1 MAFSTDETTWDT
13 FLTEWPL
20 ERLRT
25 MTLADYTSAG
35 DKHCFVYWM
44 ESGLDQYGSI
54 WGGSAFKFGIYSRHD
69 ATAKEGDT
77 ALAYDDSYGWYRRFG
92 ETHDK
97 AFEIVRAQVAAV
109 AEAARA
115 GRLEDIDKSELGPS
129 YRWKIAFHYQ
139 DRAQPALLPCV
150 FSRKPLLHACGLAS
164 GETSLPLSE
173 LYRRTAVLRSSEESL
188 MAFSHHIWRD
198 WVMSTPL
205 RICLTEGA
213 VRNGYIPINLI
224 SAPFPEAIRG
234 VANDQDTG
242 EAVPFRTD
250 TGWTFESDVRAPNS
264 DSGRIRAR
272 FSRYFRERHVQPGD
286 VIEIQS
292 DEAGVYLITHYPKDD
307 VPPAHIESPVAA
319 RSASIKEPVPEY
331 ATVSVNRILYGPPG
345 TGKTYRTVNEA
356 LRILDPAFLAENEA
370 KRDVLKKRFDTLLQA
385 GLIRFVTFHQS
396 FSYEDFVEGIR
407 ASTDETDGSLRYEV
421 EDGVFKQ
428 VCEAARSRNVAE
440 TGAGIDIAGRKI
452 WKLSL
457 GEAKTEGHIYDE
469 CIAKGIALLGFGA
482 GANLSGVTS
491 PAEIVERMH
500 AVGEQVAA
508 GDYAVTALNRFIRVV
523 KQGDLVVVTE
533 GNFKFR
539 AIGEVTGDYLYVDRD
554 GADTYAQGRP
564 VRWLRQYDPSRPYA
578 DLMEK
583 QFVQGSLYELHPGS
597 ISLERL
603 AALLAPEQAE
613 PHEPEAR
620 VLIIDEINRGNISR
634 IFGELITLIEPS
646 KREGCTESLSV
657 TLPYSKER
665 FSVPRN
671 VHLIGTMNT
680 ADRSLAGL
688 DVALRRRFEFVEMLP
703 DADALAGI
711 VVAGIHVDKLLSTM
725 NQRIEILLGRDY
737 MLGHAYFMRLQ
748 DSPTLGALAEIFR
761 RQVLPLLQEYFFE
774 DWQKIAWVL
783 NDHRKPAALQFLRQ
797 ATTGVAELLG
807 DGVDLPGEGRVW
819 TINAQAFDQP
829 EAYLAIIKAP
839 QVAA

>member
-1 MAFSTDETTWDT
+1 MAFSIDETAWDT
-13 FLTEWPL
+13 FLAEWPL

-25 MTLADYTSAG
+25 MALADYTSAG
-35 DKHCFVYWM
+35 DKHCFVHWI

-97 AFEIVRAQVAAV
+97 AFETVRAEVTAV

-139 DRAQPALLPCV
+139 DRTQPVLLPCV
-150 FSRKPLLHACGLAS
+150 FLRKPLLNACGLAS

-173 LYRRTAVLRSSEESL
+173 LYRRTAALRSPEESL
-188 MAFSHHIWRD
+188 MAFSHRIWRD

-205 RICLTEGA
+205 RVRLTEGA

-224 SAPFPEAIRG
+224 SAPFPETIRG
-234 VANDQDTG
+234 GANDRDAG
-242 EAVPFRTD
+242 EPVPFRTD

-272 FSRYFRERHVQPGD
+272 FTRYFGERHVQPGD
-286 VIEIQS
+286 VIEIQP
-292 DEAGVYLITHYPKDD
+292 DEAGVYLITHHPKGD
-307 VPPAHIESPVAA
+307 VPPAHVASPAA
-319 RSASIKEPVPEY
+319 AGLASVKEPVPEY
-331 ATVSVNRILYGPPG
+331 TTMSVNRILYGPPG

-356 LRILDPAFLAENEA
+356 LRILAPIFLAENEA
-370 KRDVLKKRFDTLLQA
+370 DRGALKRRFDALAQA

-407 ASTDETDGSLRYEV
+407 AETKDEKLQYRV
-421 EDGVFKQ
+421 VPGVFREICEDASGSVQ
-428 VCEAARSRNVAE
+428 VASELGVREDARIWKISIDGTSAPNATRNYCFVHGEARIGWYKTGNLRNEQLAEVPGYAELGPNDRNTLRVFSRDIEPGDVLLCIGSDVEVQAIGVVQGEYEFQPQPPAGVREDYGNVLPVKWLTTGLELDIRRINGGRRFVQKTVYELTRFGWAE
-440 TGAGIDIAGRKI
+440 LADYLQDAGIQ
-452 WKLSL
+452 L
-457 GEAKTEGHIYDE
+457 EGVE
-469 CIAKGIALLGFGA
+469 
-482 GANLSGVTS
+482 
-491 PAEIVERMH
+491 PAPQSM
-500 AVGEQVAA
+500 A
-508 GDYAVTALNRFIRVV
+508 T
-523 KQGDLVVVTE
+523 
-533 GNFKFR
+533 
-539 AIGEVTGDYLYVDRD
+539 
-554 GADTYAQGRP
+554 
-564 VRWLRQYDPSRPYA
+564 
-578 DLMEK
+578 
-583 QFVQGSLYELHPGS
+583 
-597 ISLERL
+597 
-603 AALLAPEQAE
+603 
-613 PHEPEAR
+613 PH

-646 KREGCTESLSV
+646 KRKGESEALEV
-657 TLPYSKER
+657 VLPYSKR
-665 FSVPRN
+665 KFSVPRN

-703 DADALAGI
+703 DADALAGV
-711 VVAGIHVDKLLSTM
+711 VVAGVHVDELLSTM

-737 MLGHAYFMRLQ
+737 MLGHAYFMRLKE
-748 DSPTLGALAEIFR
+748 SPTLDTLAEVFR

-783 NDHRKPAALQFLRQ
+783 NDHRKPAELRFLRQ

-807 DGVDLPGEGRVW
+807 DDVDLPSEGRVW
-819 TINAQAFDQP
+819 TINTESFDKP
-829 EAYLAIIKAP
+829 DAYLAIIKAP